1 MATEAS
7 LRLAAFLGV
16 LALLLLAERLIPW
29 AQPHPLGWRRW
40 LPNLG
45 LVALGGVAVR
55 FGLPLAAVGA
65 ALWAQAQGIGLL
77 NWLDVPLWAGIL
89 LTVVLFDLLI
99 YFQHRVFHAV
109 PLLWRLHR
117 VHHADPEMDATT
129 GVRFHPV
136 EIWISMVVKIAAA
149 VALGAPPEGVVAFE
163 ILLNAT
169 SLFEHAAIRIPPALD
184 RALGW
189 VIVTPNLHRIHHSE
203 REHETNSHYGFCL
216 SLWDRIFGT
225 WRGRWE
231 GELVLGVRG
240 WRAVPEQTLPRLL
253 TQPFAGAPRVPPGS
267 A

>member
-1 MATEAS
+1 MESEAS

-16 LALLLLAERLIPW
+16 LALLLLSERLIPW

-40 LPNLG
+40 IPNFG
-45 LVALGGVAVR
+45 LVALGAVVVR

-65 ALWAQAQGIGLL
+65 AAWAEARGVGLM
-77 NWLDVPLWAGIL
+77 NWAGLPLWASL
-89 LTVVLFDLLI
+89 PLTVVLFDLAI
-99 YFQHRVFHAV
+99 YLQHRVFHAV
-109 PLLWRLHR
+109 PVLWRLHR
-117 VHHADPEMDATT
+117 VHHADPEMDAST
-129 GVRFHPV
+129 GLRFHPL
-136 EIWISMVVKIAAA
+136 ELWLSMVIKIALA
-149 VALGAPPEGVVAFE
+149 VALGAPPEGVVLFE

-169 SLFEHAAIRIPPALD
+169 SLFEHAAIRIPPRLD

-216 SLWDRIFGT
+216 SVWDRLFGT

-240 WRAVPEQTLPRLL
+240 FRDTAEQTLPRLL
-253 TQPFAGAPRVPPGS
+253 VQPLKPSRE
-267 A
+267 